1 MNALKLVAVALAVVC
16 GVSSTT
22 AAGSTS
28 GSVGSASLLEL
39 VNEAKAAVASN
50 PDLAALFDGLGDV
63 SKLSEAELTKLVKEI
78 LAVTD
83 SSGSGSGS
91 GSGSASVTAGS
102 SVTSK
107 EITTSPSPSTTTSA
121 PVVAPKSA
129 ASALALAPAA
139 AITLAVS
146 VVYTLL

>member
-91 GSGSASVTAGS
+91 GSASVTAGS